1 MPRQRIRHAVFV
13 PVVLLAVLTAGC
25 VWSVP
30 QPTLIREPRPDAV
43 PLRIG
48 VYYPSELRGFTYRHH
63 LTDTAWRLGAP
74 SVQLLNEA
82 FRLLFVDVVEVPWRP
97 SNAAPATDVAAVI
110 ESRIVSA
117 GFRYPRGGERA
128 FPAHVIYGFTLYD
141 AAGATVASWS
151 AEGTAAE
158 PVDNPLAAVAG
169 VKRNF
174 EQAMRE
180 AAQKLTGGCRE
191 VPQVRQW
198 LTAQGVR

>member
-1 MPRQRIRHAVFV
+1 MQPVRVAV
-13 PVVLLAVLTAGC
+13 VVLAVLAAGC

-30 QPTLIREPRPDAV
+30 EPTLIREPRPDAV

-63 LTDTAWRLGAP
+63 LTDTAWVLGTP
-74 SVQLLNEA
+74 SVQLLNDA
-82 FRLLFVDVVEVPWRP
+82 FRLLFVDVVEVPRRP

-141 AAGATVASWS
+141 PAGAAVASWS
-151 AEGTAAE
+151 VEGAAAE
-158 PVDNPLAAVAG
+158 PVDNPFAAVAG
-169 VKRNF
+169 VKRSF

-180 AAQKLTGGCRE
+180 AAQKLTNGFRQAPE
-191 VPQVRQW
+191 VRQW
-198 LTAQGVR
+198 LAAHGVR